1 MVGSVIQKK
10 LFLTLAVWQ
19 SSTIFLLQN
28 LFPLQFNCKHTV
40 VQLVSSRK
48 ILIFVRFDGL
58 VHSECGAASLQTLIA
73 N

>member
-28 LFPLQFNCKHTV
+28 HFPLQFNCKHTV
-40 VQLVSSRK
+40 VQLVSSRE
-48 ILIFVRFDGL
+48 ILIFVRFDGI
-58 VHSECGAASLQTLIA
+58 VHLECGAYA
-73 N
+73 